1 MPALASSDRIVEHA
15 RLLTRRRVLYCMF
28 MPLANRIWN
37 VDAVRALPDDGNR
50 YEVIDGEL
58 FVTPAPSWTHQNA
71 VMKLYR
77 TLAAYLDRAP
87 YGHAMLAPADVAF
100 SRTRSVQPDL
110 FVVPLLEG
118 MRPPRHFDEVRR
130 LLLVVE
136 VLSPTTARADRVAKR
151 VLFREEGVAEYWVVD
166 LDART
171 VERSTPA
178 DPRVEV
184 VADRLEWNVPGSHTP
199 LVIDLP
205 SYFAEVLGG

>member
-1 MPALASSDRIVEHA
+1 MPALASSDGIVEHA
-15 RLLTRRRVLYCMF
+15 RLLTRRRVFYCMS
-28 MPLANRIWN
+28 MPLADRIWT

-71 VMKLYR
+71 VMRLYR
-77 TLAAYLDRAP
+77 TLAAYLDREP
-87 YGHAMLAPADVAF
+87 YAHAMLAPADVTF
-100 SRTRSVQPDL
+100 SRGRSVQPDL
-110 FVVPLLEG
+110 FIVPLVEG
-118 MRPPRHFDEVRR
+118 SRPPRHFDEVRR
-130 LLLVVE
+130 LLLTVE
-136 VLSPTTARADRVAKR
+136 MLSPTTARADRVAKR
-151 VLFREEGVAEYWVVD
+151 VLFREESVAEYWVVD

-178 DPRVEV
+178 DPRVEII
-184 VADRLEWNVPGSHTP
+184 ADRLEWNVAGASTP

>member
-1 MPALASSDRIVEHA
+1 MPALASSDGIVEHA
-15 RLLTRRRVLYCMF
+15 RLLTRRRVFYCMS
-28 MPLANRIWN
+28 MPLADRIWT
-37 VDAVRALPDDGNR
+37 VEAVHALPDDGNR

-71 VMKLYR
+71 VMRLYR
-77 TLAAYLDRAP
+77 TLAAYLDREP

-100 SRTRSVQPDL
+100 SRARSVQPDL
-110 FVVPLLEG
+110 FVVPLVEG
-118 MRPPRHFDEVRR
+118 ARRPRHFDEVRR
-130 LLLVVE
+130 LLLIVE

-178 DPRVEV
+178 DPRVEI
-184 VADRLEWNVPGSHTP
+184 VADRLEWVVAGASTP

>member
-1 MPALASSDRIVEHA
+1 MS
-15 RLLTRRRVLYCMF
+15 
-28 MPLANRIWN
+28 MPLANRIWD

-71 VMKLYR
+71 VMRLYR
-77 TLAAYLDRAP
+77 TLAAYLDREP
-87 YGHAMLAPADVAF
+87 YGHAMVAPADVAF

-118 MRPPRHFDEVRR
+118 LRPPRHFDEVRQ

-151 VLFREEGVAEYWVVD
+151 VLFRDEGVAEYWVVD
-166 LDART
+166 LDARA

-178 DPRVEV
+178 DPRVEII
-184 VADRLEWNVPGSHTP
+184 ADRLEWSVAGASTA